1 MLMWVLMGEAIYFF
15 YYSNIESKINNNDK
29 PPPLSTPSIK
39 ECKSQ
44 ERGQYRELWVC
55 VWAESVKYIHTALIF
70 MVHYIFIDP
79 KCSQVMIICSS
90 ATGKIN
96 SCA

>member
-1 MLMWVLMGEAIYFF
+1 MLMWVLMGEAIFF
-15 YYSNIESKINNNDK
+15 FCYSNIESKKITMIN

-55 VWAESVKYIHTALIF
+55 VWDESVKYIHTALIF
-70 MVHYIFIDP
+70 MVQYIFIDP